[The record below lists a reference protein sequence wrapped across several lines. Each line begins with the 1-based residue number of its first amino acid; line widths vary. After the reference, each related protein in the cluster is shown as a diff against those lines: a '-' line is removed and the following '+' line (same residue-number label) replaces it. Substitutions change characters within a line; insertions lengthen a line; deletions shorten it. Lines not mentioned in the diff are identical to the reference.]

1 MVFYFLTKDHL
12 SVDAILTAVHGIDM
26 DTLNILYM
34 ADSAG
39 VSPGHMYC
47 YNISVAWRNR
57 FWVVMT

>member
-1 MVFYFLTKDHL
+1 MDV
-12 SVDAILTAVHGIDM
+12 ILTAVNGIDM

-57 FWVVMT
+57 FRVVVT